1 MTKERIPVVQ
11 DKDTLYRI
19 ENYSTLMQALALG
32 ERIKVNIGRG
42 DIEIFMGEDLEV
54 YAKNLSFPS
63 LPDMLYSEELTLPI
77 VVLGIVP
84 ELQKQKPEEFERFEN
99 RWEEI
104 KTIVNDTIGHNK
116 FSDNQVFWR
125 T

>member
-11 DKDTLYRI
+11 DKDTLYKI
-19 ENYSTLMQALALG
+19 ENYSILMQALALG
-32 ERIKVNIGRG
+32 ERIMVNVGRG
-42 DIEIFMGEDLEV
+42 DIEIFMGEDLEL

-77 VVLGIVP
+77 VILGIVP
-84 ELQKQKPEEFERFEN
+84 KLQKQKPEEFKNFAN

-104 KTIVNDTIGHNK
+104 KTLVNDTVGHNK
-116 FSDNQVFWR
+116 FSDSSIV
-125 T
+125 

>member
-11 DKDTLYRI
+11 DKDTLYSI
-19 ENYSTLMQALALG
+19 ENYSILMQALALG
-32 ERIKVNIGRG
+32 ERIKVNVGRG
-42 DIEIFMGEDLEV
+42 DIEIFMGEDLEL
-54 YAKNLSFPS
+54 YAKNLAFPS

-84 ELQKQKPEEFERFEN
+84 KLQKQEPEEFKNFAN

-104 KTIVNDTIGHNK
+104 KTLVNDTVGHNK
-116 FSDNQVFWR
+116 FSDSSIV
-125 T
+125 

>member
-11 DKDTLYRI
+11 DKDTLYSI
-19 ENYSTLMQALALG
+19 ENYSILMQALALG
-32 ERIKVNIGRG
+32 ERIKVNVGRG
-42 DIEIFMGEDLEV
+42 DIEIFMGEDLEL

-77 VVLGIVP
+77 VVLGVVP
-84 ELQKQKPEEFERFEN
+84 KLQKQKPEEFKNFAN

-104 KTIVNDTIGHNK
+104 KTLVNDTVGHNK
-116 FSDNQVFWR
+116 FSDSSIV
-125 T
+125 

>member
-1 MTKERIPVVQ
+1 MAKDRIPVIQ

-19 ENYSTLMQALALG
+19 EDYSILMQALALG
-32 ERIKVNIGRG
+32 ERIRVNVGRG
-42 DIEIFMGEDLEV
+42 DIEIFMGEDLEL

-63 LPDMLYSEELTLPI
+63 LPDMRYSEELTLPI

-84 ELQKQKPEEFERFEN
+84 KLQKQKPKEFNRFPN

-104 KTIVNDTIGHNK
+104 KTLVNDTVGHNK
-116 FSDNQVFWR
+116 FLDSSV
-125 T
+125 

>member
-11 DKDTLYRI
+11 DKDTLYSI
-19 ENYSTLMQALALG
+19 ENYSILMQALALG
-32 ERIKVNIGRG
+32 ERIKVNVGRG

-77 VVLGIVP
+77 VILGIVP
-84 ELQKQKPEEFERFEN
+84 KLQKQEPEEFKNFAN

-104 KTIVNDTIGHNK
+104 KTLVNDTVGHNK
-116 FSDNQVFWR
+116 FSDSSIV
-125 T
+125 